1 MAKCVLCGAKGA
13 EYPVFKDDEHKECLC
28 AGCRRDVARLYE
40 LAAVGGPEYEAY
52 KKEFLED
59 YYGNAFASA
68 LVMNSE
74 KQPEPAPDQP
84 VGAWVPS
91 YVGGGAAA
99 PRGADRFF
107 DDDPDPAPE
116 KSAGFLS
123 DLFTDVPRKMQT
135 LLRVFYYID
144 VAVCILGG
152 LITTIVLLVNEA
164 WIAALI
170 AFASTVFA
178 PFVLWVAMAP
188 LYCFFGIADDVSA
201 MRKGKKGK

>member
-1 MAKCVLCGAKGA
+1 MAKCVLCGANGA
-13 EYPVFKDDEHKECLC
+13 EYPVFKDDERKECLC
-28 AGCRRDVARLYE
+28 GGCRRDVARLYE
-40 LAAVGGPEYEAY
+40 LAAAGGDEYEAY

-74 KQPEPAPDQP
+74 KQPEPEPDQP

-116 KSAGFLS
+116 KSGGFLS
-123 DLFTDVPRKMQT
+123 GLFTDVPRKMQT
-135 LLRVFYYID
+135 LLRVFYYIE
-144 VAVCILGG
+144 AAACLLGG
-152 LITTIVLLVNEA
+152 LITTIVLLVNEEG
-164 WIAALI
+164 IAALI